1 MIENNSLLWSFGV
14 LFFISLTSHNQLKKK
29 KRYHQRRYKDP
40 IFKNQ
45 STKRTT
51 ALPRFNVHIYI
62 FGEVCGVG
70 VAAEARLKG
79 SITKYTK
86 VFFLSRTWP
95 GFQTRAL
102 HNTNHSTTYYI
113 TYKKCCTVAGV

>member
-1 MIENNSLLWSFGV
+1 MIENNSLLWGFDYF
-14 LFFISLTSHNQLKKK
+14 LFLSLPTTSKKKK

-86 VFFLSRTWP
+86 VVFLSRTWP

-102 HNTNHSTTYYI
+102 RNTNHSTTYYI

>member
-1 MIENNSLLWSFGV
+1 MIENNSLLWGFDYF
-14 LFFISLTSHNQLKKK
+14 LFLSLPTTSKKK

-45 STKRTT
+45 STKRTM

-70 VAAEARLKG
+70 VAVEARLKG

-86 VFFLSRTWP
+86 VVFLSRTWP
-95 GFQTRAL
+95 GFQTRTL
-102 HNTNHSTTYYI
+102 RNTNHSTTYYI